1 MGEKI
6 LFEMRVNSGEH
17 GTRIEISASPEWYD
31 YHRLRRPKH
40 RLFAWADGC
49 GDDDHEREDECGQ
62 PAADDLRRALDS
74 LQNIY
79 NDLYGSPAEA
89 G

>member
-17 GTRIEISASPEWYD
+17 GTRVEISASPEWHA
-31 YHRLRRPKH
+31 YHQPHHPRH
-40 RLFAWADGC
+40 RLFAWADCC
-49 GDDDHEREDECGQ
+49 GDDHDREDEHRR
-62 PAADDLRRALDS
+62 PAANDLRRALDS
-74 LQNIY
+74 LQSIY
-79 NDLYGSPAEA
+79 DDLYGSPAEA